1 MRIQLS
7 KHNKIQ
13 AGINPPPAILY
24 RKAAFMAAFLFLT
37 NFISINGA
45 KQLVLGSNNVIMKKL
60 LFSLL
65 LCTSLYAAQAQL
77 LQLQDPVSSK
87 NFNPEKYAG
96 IRGTPFLQEKW
107 IHGAVTTNLG
117 IYNDLELKIDLF
129 ENALFYNNGG
139 EPFELIDKIVEVKLF
154 PKWPDNKIELVF
166 TKGISQAGIKP
177 EQYVQVLVGN
187 GAVQFYRS
195 DIKQVS
201 EMSEINAG
209 MVKTFSNTSRYYIKK
224 GDQFKFIRLNKE
236 DVMSFLMDKEAAINA
251 IIAEKKL
258 NLKKEGDIAQAIQAY
273 NSLP

>member
-1 MRIQLS
+1 MI
-7 KHNKIQ
+7 IC
-13 AGINPPPAILY
+13 I
-24 RKAAFMAAFLFLT
+24 
-37 NFISINGA
+37 
-45 KQLVLGSNNVIMKKL
+45 
-60 LFSLL
+60 L
-65 LCTSLYAAQAQL
+65 LCFGLQNVQAQL

-107 IHGAVTTNLG
+107 VHGSVTTNLG
-117 IYNDLELKIDLF
+117 VYNDLELKIDLYD
-129 ENALFYNNGG
+129 NILFFNNGG

-154 PKWPDNKIELVF
+154 PKWPDNKNELLF
-166 TKGISQAGIKP
+166 IKGLSQAGIKP
-177 EQYVQVLVGN
+177 EQYIQVLVGT

-209 MVKTFSNTSRYYIKK
+209 MVKTFANASRFYIKK
-224 GDQFKFIRLNKE
+224 GDQFKLIRLNKE
-236 DVMSFLMDKEAAINA
+236 DVMSFLIDKDAAINA
-251 IIAEKKL
+251 VITEKKL

>member
-1 MRIQLS
+1 
-7 KHNKIQ
+7 
-13 AGINPPPAILY
+13 
-24 RKAAFMAAFLFLT
+24 
-37 NFISINGA
+37 
-45 KQLVLGSNNVIMKKL
+45 MKKIIICI
-60 LFSLL
+60 L
-65 LCTSLYAAQAQL
+65 LCFGLQNVQAQL

-107 IHGAVTTNLG
+107 VHGSVTTNLG
-117 IYNDLELKIDLF
+117 VYNDLELKIDLYD
-129 ENALFYNNGG
+129 NILFFNNGG

-154 PKWPDNKIELVF
+154 PKWPDNKNELLF
-166 TKGISQAGIKP
+166 IKGLSQAGIKP
-177 EQYVQVLVGN
+177 EQYIQVLVGT

-209 MVKTFSNTSRYYIKK
+209 MVKTFANASRFYIKK
-224 GDQFKFIRLNKE
+224 GDQFKLIRLNKE
-236 DVMSFLMDKEAAINA
+236 DVMSFLIDKDAAINA
-251 IIAEKKL
+251 VITEKKL

>member
-37 NFISINGA
+37 NFISKNGA

-129 ENALFYNNGG
+129 DNALFYNNGG

-154 PKWPDNKIELVF
+154 PKWPDNTIELVF

-177 EQYVQVLVGN
+177 EQYVQVLVGS

>member
-1 MRIQLS
+1 
-7 KHNKIQ
+7 
-13 AGINPPPAILY
+13 
-24 RKAAFMAAFLFLT
+24 
-37 NFISINGA
+37 
-45 KQLVLGSNNVIMKKL
+45 MKKMIICI
-60 LFSLL
+60 L
-65 LCTSLYAAQAQL
+65 LCFGLQNVQAQL

-107 IHGAVTTNLG
+107 VHGSVTTNLG
-117 IYNDLELKIDLF
+117 VYNDLELKIDLYD
-129 ENALFYNNGG
+129 NILFFNNGG

-154 PKWPDNKIELVF
+154 PKWPDNKNELLF
-166 TKGISQAGIKP
+166 TKGLSQAGIKP
-177 EQYVQVLVGN
+177 EQYIQVLVGT

-209 MVKTFSNTSRYYIKK
+209 MVKTFANASRFYIKK
-224 GDQFKFIRLNKE
+224 GDQFKLIRLNKE
-236 DVMSFLMDKEAAINA
+236 DVMSFLIDKDAAINA
-251 IIAEKKL
+251 VITEQKL